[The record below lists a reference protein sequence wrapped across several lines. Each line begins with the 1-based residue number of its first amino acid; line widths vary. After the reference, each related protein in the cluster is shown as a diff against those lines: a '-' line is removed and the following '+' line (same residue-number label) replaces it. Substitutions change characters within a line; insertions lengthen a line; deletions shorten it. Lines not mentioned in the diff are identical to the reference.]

1 MRHPFSVGEHVFSGT
16 GVVACMTID
25 LAGCRAKIK
34 RAHELTEALE
44 EEIPPEEKVARP
56 RLPLSAEIESASG
69 YYVFRV
75 ADIPEDF
82 YLRIGVIVGEVVHN
96 LRTALDYL
104 FGQIAGY
111 YVGEVPSEGV
121 EGIEFPIEDT
131 SLGFSEKQRI
141 APEIPTAIWTVI
153 EEAQPY
159 NGGDFLNLLRILSDE
174 DKHGVLKPILI
185 NSKPYTFTIDM
196 DVSYPK
202 SFDFD
207 NTHAESYL
215 EVGAEVT
222 RRKFIPFSPDAPQKV
237 EVAAYVTPNVQLP
250 KGDRPVV
257 LGLHEII
264 LEVEK
269 VVHNLTVHLQQLGFQ
284 I

>member
-1 MRHPFSVGEHVFSGT
+1 MS
-16 GVVACMTID
+16 ID
-25 LAGCRAKIK
+25 LSGCRAKIK

-44 EEIPPEEKVARP
+44 AEIPPEEKVARP

-96 LRTALDYL
+96 LRVALNYL

-111 YVGEVPSEGV
+111 YVGEVPGEGV
-121 EGIEFPIEDT
+121 ERTEFPIEST
-131 SLGFSEKQRI
+131 SLGFSEKKRM
-141 APEIPTAIWTVI
+141 APEIPPSLWAII
-153 EEAQPY
+153 EGAQPY
-159 NGGDFLNLLRILSDE
+159 NGGDFLNLLRVLSDE
-174 DKHGVLKPILI
+174 DKHGVLKPLLI
-185 NSKPYTFTIDM
+185 NSKPYTFTLAM
-196 DVSYPK
+196 DISYAER
-202 SFDFD
+202 FEFD
-207 NTHAESYL
+207 NTHAETQL

-222 RRKFIPFSPDAPQKV
+222 RRKFIPFSPDAPRKV
-237 EVAAYVTPNVQLP
+237 EVAAYTTPYVQLP

-269 VVHNLTVHLQQLGFQ
+269 VVHDLTVHLQQLGHGSAS
-284 I
+284 